1 MATDIPHGGISGP
14 KNRPKELQMTK
25 KLTIDVISD
34 VMCPWC
40 YIGKKN
46 LDEAVAASP
55 ELDVE
60 ISWRPY
66 QLDATLPKEGKD
78 RQKYLSDKFGGKA
91 EADSRYANIKQ
102 AGSFVG
108 IDFNFDLMK
117 VSPNTLDAHRVIRW
131 AGGNGTEVQNKLVRR
146 LFELFF
152 LEGGHIGDD
161 DVLVEAAIF
170 AGMDG
175 KLVRELLESDRD
187 KKEVQQEIAQAQQMG
202 VTGVPCFVI
211 DNKFA
216 VMGAQPVEALVSA
229 FKQAIDDA
237 D

>member
-1 MATDIPHGGISGP
+1 
-14 KNRPKELQMTK
+14 MTK

-46 LDEAVAASP
+46 LDKAIASMP
-55 ELDVE
+55 DLDVE
-60 ISWRPY
+60 VNWRPY
-66 QLDATLPKEGKD
+66 QLDATLPKEGMD
-78 RQKYLSDKFGGKA
+78 RQKYLSDKFGGQA
-91 EADSRYANIKQ
+91 EADSRYENVKN
-102 AGSFVG
+102 AGTNVG
-108 IDFNFDLMK
+108 IDFDFKAMK

-131 AGGNGTEVQNKLVRR
+131 AGGVSTEVQNKLVRR

-161 DVLVEAAIF
+161 DVLVDAAKH

-175 KLVRELLESDRD
+175 DLVRELLASDRD
-187 KKEVQQEIAQAQQMG
+187 KTEVQQEIAQAQQMG

-211 DNKFA
+211 DQKFA
-216 VMGAQPVEALVSA
+216 VMGAQPPEALTQA
-229 FKQAIDDA
+229 FQQALDDA
-237 D
+237 G